1 MKQRIF
7 AIGDIHGMADK
18 LRDLL
23 QRLPLSADDTVIFL
37 GDYINRGP
45 DSKGVLD
52 TLLAFRQEH
61 PNTVFLLGN
70 HEYLLLE
77 YARTGE
83 NDHLRLLR
91 LGGVEATLKC
101 YGDAPV
107 RSLRDLS
114 FLPAEHLR
122 FLEELQLLHR
132 QDGYLFIHAGVP
144 HGQRPEDCRLDTLLF
159 IRGTFLSDPWQGEE
173 TIVFGHTP
181 FETPFCRTAQDRRG
195 HRGGVR
201 ESAHCR
207 LELPRLRFYHS

>member
-61 PNTVFLLGN
+61 PNTVFLLGKSRIPAAGIRAYRG
-70 HEYLLLE
+70 ERPSAAFA
-77 YARTGE
+77 ARRCGSHAE
-83 NDHLRLLR
+83 VLWRCAGPL
-91 LGGVEATLKC
+91 A
-101 YGDAPV
+101 A
-107 RSLRDLS
+107 RSFFSACRS
-114 FLPAEHLR
+114 ISV

-181 FETPFCRTAQDRRG
+181 FETPFVAP
-195 HRGGVR
+195 HKIGVDTG
-201 ESAHCR
+201 AV
-207 LELPRLRFYHS
+207 